1 MDWLTIQQLDK
12 DTWALSEPRHW
23 EETHAYLLAGTK
35 RALLIDTGLG
45 VCDLFSAVRSLTS
58 LPVAVALTHAHWD
71 HIGGCNESPA
81 PWVHRLE
88 GPWLERFPLSR
99 EAVLQNLTHGAP
111 PFPPGFDPNTYQIY
125 QNGAGGLLEN
135 GNCFQLGGRQ
145 VFCLHTPGHSPGHLC
160 FWEPERGTLYSGDLA
175 YEGKL
180 DCSYPTT
187 DPYTFA
193 ASVHRMAALPVTA
206 LRPGHHRLEVEPCL
220 LRQIDEAFQHLKAR
234 NALEQK
240 AAHSFHSFSIHTA

>member
-12 DTWALSEPRHW
+12 DTWALSEPWHW
-23 EETHAYLLAGTK
+23 EETHAYLLTGTK

-58 LPVAVALTHAHWD
+58 LPVTVALTHAHWD
-71 HIGGCNESPA
+71 HIGGCKEFPA

-88 GPWLERFPLSR
+88 GPWLERFPLPQ
-99 EAVLQNLTHGAP
+99 EAVLQNLIHGAP
-111 PFPPGFDPNTYQIY
+111 PFPPGFDLDAYQIY
-125 QNGAGGLLEN
+125 QNGAGGLLED
-135 GNCFQLGGRQ
+135 GDCFQLGNRQ

-180 DCSYPTT
+180 DCFYPTT
-187 DPYTFA
+187 DPYAFA
-193 ASVHRMAALPVTA
+193 ASVHRMATLPVTI

-220 LRQIDEAFQHLKAR
+220 LRQIDEAFQHLKAQ

-240 AAHSFHSFSIHTA
+240 SVHSFHSFSIHTA

>member
-1 MDWLTIQQLDK
+1 MDWLTIQQLEK
-12 DTWALSEPRHW
+12 DTWVLSEPRHW
-23 EETHAYLLAGTK
+23 EENHAYLLARTE

-58 LPVAVALTHAHWD
+58 LPVTVALTHAHWD
-71 HIGGCNESPA
+71 HIGGCNAFSP
-81 PWVHRLE
+81 PCVHRLE
-88 GPWLERFPLSR
+88 GPWLKRFPLPR
-99 EAVLQNLTHGAP
+99 ETVLQNLIQGAP
-111 PFPPGFDPNTYQIY
+111 PFPSGFHLETYQIY
-125 QNGAGGLLEN
+125 QGGAGKLVEDGDI
-135 GNCFQLGGRQ
+135 FQLGNRQ

-180 DCSYPTT
+180 DCFYPTT
-187 DPYTFA
+187 DPYAFA
-193 ASVHRMAALPVTA
+193 ASVHRVAALPVTA
-206 LRPGHHRLEVEPCL
+206 LRPGHHSLEVKPCL

-240 AAHSFHSFSIHTA
+240 AVHSFRSFSIHTC